1 MSDRGAAGEE
11 RLAQATAM
19 PQGPRGGSAGE
30 GEKGDIGSMSAGR
43 VPQPGSEPGDGDAGL
58 LRRISELRH
67 RADTFVEA
75 DGRESG
81 AEVERVLADLDACDR
96 ALRASSL
103 LSDNEGLDDMGTPR
117 LQCLLVDPLRAHLH
131 QLVQGAGRERH
142 LVAASALGARFLD
155 TCVRL
160 GIASERELKEAT
172 ASLET
177 PVDRE
182 QKIARFRR
190 EREARGRVQVR
201 SPPSPPATLSPP
213 LRPPALPR
221 SPPAAGAGL

>member
-1 MSDRGAAGEE
+1 MSDQSAADIE

-19 PQGPRGGSAGE
+19 PRESRGGE
-30 GEKGDIGSMSAGR
+30 GEKGDIGSMSADR
-43 VPQPGSEPGDGDAGL
+43 VRQPGSEPEDGDEGVL
-58 LRRISELRH
+58 HRISELRR
-67 RADTFVEA
+67 RADALVEA
-75 DGRESG
+75 DSRDSR
-81 AEVERVLADLDACDR
+81 AEVEKALADLDSCDR

-103 LSDNEGLDDMGTPR
+103 LSDNEGLEDISTPR
-117 LQCLLVDPLRAHLH
+117 LQCLLVDPLRAQLH

-160 GIASERELKEAT
+160 GLTSEQELKDAT
-172 ASLET
+172 ASLGV

-190 EREARGRVQVR
+190 EREARNRVQVR
-201 SPPSPPATLSPP
+201 GPHLATPAPPPGSSLPA
-213 LRPPALPR
+213 RGR
-221 SPPAAGAGL
+221 RR